1 MVKALAT
8 ECGPFGVRVNGIA
21 PGVIETHLSE
31 AVSCLLERGILLFWI
46 TLYSTNV
53 DSRSLFSFCKN
64 LMLIINFDYYKFNA
78 AVYLTRL
85 CIMTTPP

>member
-31 AVSCLLERGILLFWI
+31 AVSHVYSRRTLLHE
-46 TLYSTNV
+46 
-53 DSRSLFSFCKN
+53 SFE
-64 LMLIINFDYYKFNA
+64 
-78 AVYLTRL
+78 V
-85 CIMTTPP
+85 

>member
-31 AVSCLLERGILLFWI
+31 AVSHVYSRRNNFMKVLRFNFWFNG
-46 TLYSTNV
+46 LV
-53 DSRSLFSFCKN
+53 W
-64 LMLIINFDYYKFNA
+64 KF
-78 AVYLTRL
+78 VK
-85 CIMTTPP
+85 